1 MNARALDERLFYKD
15 PWLSEAEA
23 TVVAMEGE
31 GSPGHGQA
39 RVLLDA
45 TIFYP
50 EGGGQPPDHGLIG
63 NARVV
68 DVQEIE
74 GQIWHFVD
82 IPMDAGNI
90 QAEPEGMT

>member
-45 TIFYP
+45 TIFTP
-50 EGGGQPPDHGLIG
+50 KAAASLPIM
-63 NARVV
+63 A
-68 DVQEIE
+68 
-74 GQIWHFVD
+74 
-82 IPMDAGNI
+82 
-90 QAEPEGMT
+90 